1 MPSHAPLS
9 LRDGRIRSSSV
20 HQGGEPIYYSNEEI
34 ELLHEVVALA
44 QDILPTLPKR
54 DRLPNNALFH
64 AADIIFPRY
73 GVDPDT
79 DDKLI
84 RIIFMV
90 GGMRSPDN
98 LLDRFR
104 TVLGG
109 MGIELEYIPDHDNQ
123 DDFNEG
129 EPGADTVNAY
139 SQSHRR
145 SDLRASPPSSHP
157 PSPHMTVHS
166 TAPSLN
172 DGTLPVAQHVN
183 GRRRRNS
190 DSIAELVSAAAEDRL
205 DAALRQ
211 NSQPKFQSQRSNPSL
226 VHQHH
231 RRQSDSLAVP
241 LRNYKEHFDLQDK
254 PRLSQPPSK
263 PHNQASHKQRHIDPW
278 LSQVPSYSAAFDKDE
293 HARSLER
300 AQIAE
305 VDREE
310 FDPDK
315 DVPFVDDY
323 TRSLDVLLA
332 SAPQRQHHQQQNG
345 ALPERIGI
353 SIGANSYAHLR
364 LTHNYPHYQQLPIR
378 PHEIGAEYGNTHD
391 ALSNSAHS
399 SIQAAG
405 SWTEPQSPR
414 SRVSSL
420 VTDSRGLKGA
430 SDTTIQDEPESEPAP
445 KVDPFIMAKVADTY
459 FMRLAF
465 LDGVAIDAWR
475 TTAAAHLER
484 KQYAAQ
490 MDRELALSEA
500 LVVWSKAAGGHI
512 DYTAR
517 TLEAGPL
524 LAESLRDGHVPGE
537 SYQSPAAEHQK
548 LGAQEFQNVDEAI
561 EEDESDDETAA
572 QYRQK
577 QDERDKLMQRAAR
590 VYAITTMFNGVTH
603 WCAMAK
609 EETSRTKVARRH
621 LLRRKVFGAW
631 RDQMDIDHAKAE
643 RIALGWAIRRWTSAL
658 HAVQAENA
666 QLAVQFYRRN
676 LVIDTFWTWFRTHQ
690 EQSAEAWASNSLKK
704 KAVETW
710 YQSTTAAVS
719 TDATAA
725 HLARKSLLLTE
736 TARWIEQ
743 TESQTLTFLSIEE
756 HENETYMRAALQDWS
771 KEAFCRRQLRAI
783 QETNESR
790 SKAAAF
796 SIWCRGTID
805 AQHRASQLDLD
816 IVDDYTTHWRCETR
830 LSLFRA
836 DSEYDLKADAVHS
849 WVCAEKLAFFLRYRN
864 ERLLRKVC
872 IAIKATF
879 GNGQPGQHGEQEKED
894 RLARTADILNKTD
907 ACLSLV
913 SAFRDL
919 HEKREALD
927 QIAEYLDHEAMA
939 TTCLGLWTAAVAEHH
954 VIDKMARRGA
964 FYVGTANALSGWSAH
979 AQRVRKERLR
989 TAYHTFRRGIKRQ
1002 SAAKFLADWRNAT
1015 LRQGS
1020 AVRGSGA
1027 YATADNLCYPHTIF
1041 TTLNHWILETNVC
1054 LFQQSVAAEADTE
1067 LYLSRWRLQLAEC
1080 EELGAAA
1087 AEHVTI
1093 TQLTGRWDDWEL
1105 QAVQAQ
1111 ARDHTASAL
1120 LEKNDRRLGRRV
1132 LAVWQQELADQVYLV
1147 PVGPDEDYRTSFAS
1161 SFGPRWRGEES
1172 RGSNIGGYSASL
1184 GYGTYSRA
1192 GAGIKRFGAS
1202 LLSPLDPDKIEN
1214 AHKSAPMAR
1223 PITESVQMMAQR
1235 PFNDRSGRPAS
1246 GGNYSHPPPGI
1257 DAPPGEAMPQP
1268 PHPPS
1273 SGTRQLRRLYRST
1286 GTAPYRHEEQGDPS
1300 GRNRQAQ
1307 QPKTFRA
1314 SSSPET
1320 IETPARTTPYSTS
1333 HHLLQQ
1339 RLQTAVQLADS
1350 VRLGP
1355 MSEFDEVEAVVG
1367 AELGED
1373 NLGLRDYDDADVS
1386 SEGDEFPDLGFD
1398 KNFVPPLARDH
1409 HKLLYPNALHTLDT
1423 PTRPL
1428 FRPGS
1433 SERMA
1438 VPIISSSQRPLPTQ
1452 VHSNLRFAATA
1463 NTATP
1468 VDIGTHPTNVGS
1480 FSMPGDHMLATFRP
1494 DYPGLRKSA
1503 IVGAATASR
1512 AAYSS
1517 VLDPVT
1523 TTPMGPLS
1531 SPFER
1536 RLRATY
1542 GEEAGKVRRSYN
1554 NAYSNEDYSVGQHA
1568 PLATATPLRRLPLRA
1583 SLAASTATAR
1593 TGARVT
1599 FAEMD
1604 RDQVDE

>member
-9 LRDGRIRSSSV
+9 LRDGRFRSSSV

-54 DRLPNNALFH
+54 DRLPNNALFR

-123 DDFNEG
+123 DDYNDEG
-129 EPGADTVNAY
+129 EAGANTFNAH
-139 SQSHRR
+139 SQSRRR
-145 SDLRASPPSSHP
+145 SDLCASPPSSHP
-157 PSPHMTVHS
+157 PSPHVTVQS
-166 TAPSLN
+166 TTPSSN
-172 DGTLPVAQHVN
+172 SDIVPVEQHVN

-190 DSIAELVSAAAEDRL
+190 DSIAGLRSVATEDRF
-205 DAALRQ
+205 DTAGRQ
-211 NSQPKFQSQRSNPSL
+211 NSQQKTQSQRSNSSL

-241 LRNYKEHFDLQDK
+241 LRNFKEHFNLQDE
-254 PRLSQPPSK
+254 PRLSQPPSR
-263 PHNQASHKQRHIDPW
+263 PPIQASHTKPNIDPW
-278 LSQVPSYSAAFDKDE
+278 LLQVPSYSAAFDKDE
-293 HARSLER
+293 HARSLEKAR
-300 AQIAE
+300 IAE
-305 VDREE
+305 ADREGLD
-310 FDPDK
+310 FDK
-315 DVPFVDDY
+315 DVPLDDY

-332 SAPQRQHHQQQNG
+332 SAPHRQYHQQQKG
-345 ALPERIGI
+345 ALPERMGIPIGVD
-353 SIGANSYAHLR
+353 SNAHLR
-364 LTHNYPHYQQLPIR
+364 LAHNYPPYQQLPIR
-378 PHEIGAEYGNTHD
+378 TREIGAEYGNVYD

-399 SIQAAG
+399 SLQPAG

-420 VTDSRGLKGA
+420 VTNSQGLKGA

-445 KVDPFIMAKVADTY
+445 KVDPFIMAKVADTF

-465 LDGVAIDAWR
+465 LDGAAIDAWR

-484 KQYAAQ
+484 RQYAAQ

-500 LVVWSKAAGGHI
+500 LFVWSKAAGGHI

-517 TLEAGPL
+517 TLEVGPL
-524 LAESLRDGHVPGE
+524 LAEGPRDGHVSG
-537 SYQSPAAEHQK
+537 QSHQPAAAEHQE
-548 LGAQEFQNVDEAI
+548 LGAQEIQYVDEAR

-577 QDERDKLMQRAAR
+577 QVERDKLMHRAAR
-590 VYAITTMFNGVTH
+590 VYAITTIFNSVTH

-609 EETSRTKVARRH
+609 EEVSRTKVARRH
-621 LLRRKVFGAW
+621 LLRRKVFSAW
-631 RDQMDIDHAKAE
+631 REQMDVDHTKAE
-643 RIALGWAIRRWTSAL
+643 SIALGWAIRRWTSAL
-658 HAVQAENA
+658 HAVQAESA

-676 LVIDTFWTWFRTHQ
+676 LAIDAFWTWFRTHQ
-690 EQSAEAWASNSLKK
+690 EQSAEAWASNSIKK
-704 KAVETW
+704 KAIEIW
-710 YQSTTAAVS
+710 YQSTIAAVS
-719 TDATAA
+719 TDAAA
-725 HLARKSLLLTE
+725 VHLARKSLLLTE

-743 TESQTLTFLSIEE
+743 TESQTITFFSIEE

-771 KEAFCRRQLRAI
+771 KEAFCQRQLRAI

-796 SIWCRGTID
+796 SIWHRRTTD
-805 AQHRASQLDLD
+805 AQHRASQSDLD

-836 DSEYDLKADAVHS
+836 DCEFDLKADAVHS
-849 WVCAEKLAFFLRYRN
+849 WTN
-864 ERLLRKVC
+864 
-872 IAIKATF
+872 
-879 GNGQPGQHGEQEKED
+879 
-894 RLARTADILNKTD
+894 
-907 ACLSLV
+907 ACSSLV
-913 SAFRDL
+913 SAFREL

-939 TTCLGLWTAAVAEHH
+939 TASLGLWTAAVAKHH
-954 VIDKMARRGA
+954 VIDKTALRGA
-964 FYVGTANALSGWSAH
+964 FYVGTANALSGWSAY
-979 AQRVRKERLR
+979 AQTVRKERLR

-1002 SAAKFLADWRNAT
+1002 TAARFLADWRNAA

-1027 YATADNLCYPHTIF
+1027 YAMADNLCYPHTIF
-1041 TTLNHWILETNVC
+1041 TTLNHWILETNAC

-1067 LYLSRWRLQLAEC
+1067 LYLSRWRLQLAEY

-1087 AEHVTI
+1087 AEHDTI

-1132 LAVWQQELADQVYLV
+1132 LAVWQQEMADQVYLG

-1192 GAGIKRFGAS
+1192 GAGIKRLGAS
-1202 LLSPLDPDKIEN
+1202 LLSPLGPDEDEN
-1214 AHKSAPMAR
+1214 AHKSVAMAR
-1223 PITESVQMMAQR
+1223 PITEPVQTIAQR

-1246 GGNYSHPPPGI
+1246 GGNYSIPPPSI

-1273 SGTRQLRRLYRST
+1273 LGTRQLRRLYRST
-1286 GTAPYRHEEQGDPS
+1286 STTPHRHEEQGNQS
-1300 GRNRQAQ
+1300 SRNRQAQ
-1307 QPKTFRA
+1307 QPTTFRA
-1314 SSSPET
+1314 SSSPEI

-1367 AELGED
+1367 AELDED
-1373 NLGLRDYDDADVS
+1373 NLGPRDYSDADVS
-1386 SEGDEFPDLGFD
+1386 SEGDKIPDLGFD
-1398 KNFVPPLARDH
+1398 NNFVPPLARARDH
-1409 HKLLYPNALHTLDT
+1409 QELLYPNALHTSDT

-1433 SERMA
+1433 SERTA
-1438 VPIISSSQRPLPTQ
+1438 VPLSSSPQRPLPFRR
-1452 VHSNLRFAATA
+1452 RFAAA
-1463 NTATP
+1463 ANVNTATP
-1468 VDIGTHPTNVGS
+1468 VDVGGMSPNIGS
-1480 FSMPGDHMLATFRP
+1480 FSKPGDQRLATIRS

-1523 TTPMGPLS
+1523 TTPMGPLP

-1542 GEEAGKVRRSYN
+1542 GGEAGKVRRTYD
-1554 NAYSNEDYSVGQHA
+1554 NAYSNENYSDRQQA

-1604 RDQVDE
+1604 RDRGDE